1 MARASN
7 KSPQNNL
14 ESASEVGSENSDW
27 SRQLETLRAL
37 SQIVRDE
44 KLSEIEVE
52 HDGVQMTL
60 KAPSAVAQTVMYAP
74 FGAVEPNIEYSMS
87 PESAP
92 AVAATPKTET
102 KVASGTP
109 IVSPMVGLFYRAPSP
124 NDASFVEVGDRI
136 EIGQTVGLVE
146 TMKVFNEITSEI
158 EGTVLEI
165 KATSGALVETGDTL
179 MTIG

>member
-7 KSPQNNL
+7 QSPQNNL
-14 ESASEVGSENSDW
+14 ESPPEVVSENSDW
-27 SRQLETLRAL
+27 SRQIETLRAL

-60 KAPSAVAQTVMYAP
+60 KAPSAVAPQVVYAP
-74 FGAVEPNIEYSMS
+74 FGAAEPNIEYAMF
-87 PESAP
+87 PESVP
-92 AVAATPKTET
+92 KVVATPKAEQ
-102 KVASGTP
+102 KAAVGTP

-124 NDASFVEVGDRI
+124 NDTNFVEVGDRV

-146 TMKVFNEITSEI
+146 TMKVFNEITSEL

-179 MTIG
+179 MVIG